1 MMKRLARLTVVV
13 LTLSV
18 LAPVLPQAVVV
29 AVPEKPQFS
38 RVILPSGQSICMLR
52 AVAMMLINRGVVV
65 GDPKFLGICS
75 RSGPS

>member
-1 MMKRLARLTVVV
+1 MKQLARLTVIV
-13 LTLSV
+13 LALSV
-18 LAPVLPQAVVV
+18 LGPVLPRAVIV
-29 AVPEKPQFS
+29 AGPQKPQFS

-65 GDPKFLGICS
+65 GDPNFLGICS